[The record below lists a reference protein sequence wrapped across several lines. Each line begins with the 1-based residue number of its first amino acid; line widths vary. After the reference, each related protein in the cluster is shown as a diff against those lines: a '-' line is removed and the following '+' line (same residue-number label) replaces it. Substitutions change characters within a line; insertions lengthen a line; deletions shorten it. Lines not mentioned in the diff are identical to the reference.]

1 MKKLFI
7 FTLSYIFYSC
17 SGSST
22 GPENTELPSIQ
33 NYQFNIDEDSQLVS
47 TLPKTNNSS
56 RGLTYTIK
64 TNPLNGQVNVIA
76 GDFTYTPN
84 LNFFGEETFNY
95 SISNNDKSTEDGTV
109 SINIRPINDAP
120 IVEENINFFVTTGD
134 NFLTLTGFD
143 VDNDNLFFR
152 ITSFTGSGSLEID
165 LLNQVK
171 YNGPGNTFFDYVAN
185 DGTVDSN
192 KGRVSIIPQ

>member
-1 MKKLFI
+1 MTKLFI
-7 FTLSYIFYSC
+7 FTLSCIFYSC

-22 GPENTELPSIQ
+22 GPENTELPLIQ

-64 TNPLNGQVNVIA
+64 TNPLNGQVNIIA

-84 LNFFGEETFNY
+84 LNFFGEETFDY

-134 NFLTLTGFD
+134 NFFTLTGFD
-143 VDNDNLFFR
+143 VDNDNLSFR

-171 YNGPGNTFFDYVAN
+171 YNGPGDTFFDYVAN
-185 DGTVDSN
+185 DGKVDSN

>member
-1 MKKLFI
+1 MTKLFI

-22 GPENTELPSIQ
+22 GPENTELPLIQ

-64 TNPLNGQVNVIA
+64 TNPLNGQVNIIA

-95 SISNNDKSTEDGTV
+95 SISNNDQSTEDGTV

-165 LLNQVK
+165 LFNQVK